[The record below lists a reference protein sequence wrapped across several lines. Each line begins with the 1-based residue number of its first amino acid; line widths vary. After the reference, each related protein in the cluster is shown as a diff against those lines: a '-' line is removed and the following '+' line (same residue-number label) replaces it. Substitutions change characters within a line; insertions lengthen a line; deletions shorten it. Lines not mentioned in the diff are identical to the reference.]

1 MNLLEELKELDKS
14 VEYLCLDKQKATI
27 CVEKFIAT
35 LKGEE
40 KESEESY
47 EGLLL
52 LVDTVCTFNLFMKS
66 FLTKPVDRDDHIKD
80 VSETKKEA
88 SKLIEELNVPKEVLD
103 MKCKEI
109 FNKGKDILKGSLQT
123 TKKTKF
129 SK

>member
-1 MNLLEELKELDKS
+1 VNLLEELKKLDKS

-66 FLTKPVDRDDHIKD
+66 FLTKPVDKDNHIKD
-80 VSETKKEA
+80 VSETGKGA

-103 MKCKEI
+103 MKWEEV
-109 FNKGKDILKGSLQT
+109 FNEGKDRLYKSLET

>member
-27 CVEKFIAT
+27 CIEKFIAT

-40 KESEESY
+40 EESEESY

-66 FLTKPVDRDDHIKD
+66 FLTKPVDKGNHIKD
-80 VSETKKEA
+80 GPKTKKEA
-88 SKLIEELNVPKEVLD
+88 SKLIEESNVPKEVLD
-103 MKCKEI
+103 MKCKEV
-109 FNKGKDILKGSLQT
+109 FNNGKDKLKGSLQT